1 MLCTCMIEYCSD
13 LKGHL
18 VFCGSMKE
26 TRYHYGSEI
35 NHEQKEKHNM
45 MSLVCKV
52 EKPNV
57 LAVDKMEM
65 TAGEETRSEE

>member
-1 MLCTCMIEYCSD
+1 
-13 LKGHL
+13 
-18 VFCGSMKE
+18 MKE

-45 MSLVCKV
+45 MSLMCKV

-57 LAVDKMEM
+57 LAADKMEM
-65 TAGEETRSEE
+65 TPGEETRSEE